1 MVKNIMTNDLEE
13 ENYNETKSRIKIV
26 TKPEDIKILVDP
38 MRRKILT
45 ALREGIEEDDGTIRK
60 EMTVLEIAYRK
71 LGLKEKQASKLY
83 HHIDKLL
90 KSGFLRIAREEK
102 KTRSTITYYERT
114 APAFVLASTIDEVER
129 QEGIR
134 TTPLISFINDG
145 FNLRLSQ
152 KEQDEVQILIDEY
165 TTRQHKYIVSA
176 AQKLKGNIPEDRLR
190 DVLIFM
196 QGQYASQDKRCQE
209 IRSVLT
215 KYIKIEL

>member
-1 MVKNIMTNDLEE
+1 MSNDSKQEQ
-13 ENYNETKSRIKIV
+13 YNETESRIKIV
-26 TKPEDIKILVDP
+26 TKPDDIKILVDP

-60 EMTVLEIAYRK
+60 EMTVPEIAYRK

-134 TTPLISFINDG
+134 TTPLISFINEG
-145 FNLRLSQ
+145 FNLGLSQ
-152 KEQDEVQILIDEY
+152 KDQDEAQKLIDEF
-165 TTRQHKYIVSA
+165 TDRQHKYVVSA

-190 DVLIFM
+190 NVLIFM
-196 QGQYASQDKRCQE
+196 QWLYTSQDKRCLE
-209 IRSVLT
+209 IHN
-215 KYIKIEL
+215 ELKELITLEL

>member
-1 MVKNIMTNDLEE
+1 MTNVSEQEDYNE
-13 ENYNETKSRIKIV
+13 ENSRIKIV
-26 TKPEDIKILVDP
+26 TRPEDIKILVDP

-45 ALREGIEEDDGTIRK
+45 AIREGIEEDDGTIRK
-60 EMTVLEIAYRK
+60 EMTVPEIAYRK

-114 APAFVLASTIDEVER
+114 APAFVLANTIDEVER
-129 QEGIR
+129 QEGLR

-145 FNLRLSQ
+145 FLLGLSQ
-152 KEQDEVQILIDEY
+152 EEQDEAQKLIDEY
-165 TTRQHKYIVSA
+165 TSRQHKYIVSA
-176 AQKLKGNIPEDRLR
+176 AQKLKGNIPEERLR
-190 DVLIFM
+190 NVLIFI

-209 IRSVLT
+209 IRSELT
-215 KYIKIEL
+215 KYLTIKL